1 MLLHAIKGIW
11 ALLKSGAIKDEEMAQ
26 LIAQNTSSFE
36 DESQDFRYGVAM
48 QAMFR
53 DFILACKD
61 NSNKYECS
69 NICKDGIDKDRGGD
83 FSDMNFRTYK
93 IFILNI

>member
-1 MLLHAIKGIW
+1 M
-11 ALLKSGAIKDEEMAQ
+11 ALLKSGAIKEDEEMAQ

-53 DFILACKD
+53 DFILA
-61 NSNKYECS
+61 
-69 NICKDGIDKDRGGD
+69 
-83 FSDMNFRTYK
+83 
-93 IFILNI
+93 

>member
-1 MLLHAIKGIW
+1 
-11 ALLKSGAIKDEEMAQ
+11 MAQ

-53 DFILACKD
+53 DFILAKTTV
-61 NSNKYECS
+61 
-69 NICKDGIDKDRGGD
+69 NIQI
-83 FSDMNFRTYK
+83 
-93 IFILNI
+93 

>member
-1 MLLHAIKGIW
+1 MLLHEAIKGIW
-11 ALLKSGAIKDEEMAQ
+11 ALLKSGAIKEDEEMAQ
-26 LIAQNTSSFE
+26 LTTSSFE

-61 NSNKYECS
+61 NSKYS
-69 NICKDGIDKDRGGD
+69 NMNARICKDGIG
-83 FSDMNFRTYK
+83 
-93 IFILNI
+93 